1 MRGAD
6 FASQVR
12 DLRKP
17 FYFSHHLYIYHVLI
31 ESLEIIVH
39 VIQFLVLNNAIDVDC
54 FSSSIT
60 FAESSY
66 KHT

>member
-1 MRGAD
+1 M
-6 FASQVR
+6 S
-12 DLRKP
+12 
-17 FYFSHHLYIYHVLI
+17 FYFLHHLYIHHVFIENIELI
-31 ESLEIIVH
+31 FL

-66 KHT
+66 KHTETGETYKHL